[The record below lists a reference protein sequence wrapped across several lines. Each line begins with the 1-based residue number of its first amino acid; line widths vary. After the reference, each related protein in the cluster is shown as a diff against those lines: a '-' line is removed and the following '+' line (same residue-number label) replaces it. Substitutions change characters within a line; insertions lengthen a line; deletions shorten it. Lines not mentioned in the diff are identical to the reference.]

1 MFDPA
6 NYGPQI
12 EALRSEL
19 VARYQERLGMDQETA
34 ERAAEEA
41 FDLAK
46 ERLPEVVQSI
56 LAGSG
61 LGAFFGGR

>member
-6 NYGPQI
+6 NFGPQI
-12 EALRSEL
+12 EALRTEL

-41 FDLAK
+41 FGLAK

-56 LAGSG
+56 LANSGFGS
-61 LGAFFGGR
+61 LFGGR